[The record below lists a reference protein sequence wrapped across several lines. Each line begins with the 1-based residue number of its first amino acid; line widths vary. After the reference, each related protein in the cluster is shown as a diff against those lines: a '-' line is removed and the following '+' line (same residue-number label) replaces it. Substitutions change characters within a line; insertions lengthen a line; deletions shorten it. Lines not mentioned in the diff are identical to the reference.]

1 MQTIR
6 LRVNEK
12 IYNNLMWLLSRFN
25 REEIQIIEENEDYIA
40 VKEYLEKELEKIDKD
55 QTNFIT
61 LDELDSE
68 LEKRISKYEN

>member
-12 IYNNLMWLLSRFN
+12 NYNNLMWFLSRFN
-25 REEIQIIEENEDYIA
+25 REEIQIIEENEDYIT

-61 LDELDSE
+61 LDELDIE

>member
-6 LRVNEK
+6 LRINEK
-12 IYNNLMWLLSRFN
+12 IYNNLMWFLSRFN
-25 REEIQIIEENEDYIA
+25 GEEIQIIEENEDYIA

-55 QTNFIT
+55 QTNFLT
-61 LDELDSE
+61 LDELDIE